1 MLVPALVAGVTLGAR
16 RWGPRVGGW
25 LTALPLVAGPT
36 LFFLALEQGTVF
48 AGAAA
53 LSTLVGLIAVAA
65 FGLTYG
71 WAAVRHAWPA
81 SLLLGW
87 AAFAVATILLQTVP
101 WTPALALVATLAAF
115 AVATRTLPAVRA
127 HRLPAAAPVWDLP
140 VRMLGTLA
148 VVLTVTH
155 VADRLGPRWSGA
167 VTPFPIALA
176 VVLVFAH
183 AQQGAALAIR
193 LLHGFFPAMWG
204 FGLFCL
210 VVALAMVPLGPW
222 LAFLLALL
230 AQLVVHGLVLWWMMR
245 SVMARP

>member
-1 MLVPALVAGVTLGAR
+1 MPALVAGVTLGAR

-36 LFFLALEQGTVF
+36 LFFLAMEQGDAF

-65 FGLTYG
+65 FGVAYG
-71 WAAVRHAWPA
+71 WAAVRLAWPL
-81 SLLLGW
+81 SLALGW
-87 AAFAVATILLQTVP
+87 AAFVAATVILQTVR
-101 WTPALALVATLAAF
+101 WTPPFALGATLAAF
-115 AVATRTLPAVRA
+115 FVAARVLPPVRA
-127 HRLPAAAPVWDLP
+127 QPVPPASPAWDLP
-140 VRMLGTLA
+140 LRMLGTLA

-167 VTPFPIALA
+167 ITPFPIALA
-176 VVLVFAH
+176 VLLVFAH

-230 AQLVVHGLVLWWMMR
+230 AQLTVHAVVLWRMLR
-245 SVMARP
+245 GRTTDAP